1 LKIHFRPLKINEK
14 ISIGKTISRKAIKF
28 AGFVKAF

>member
-1 LKIHFRPLKINEK
+1 LSFRCLKINEK
-14 ISIGKTISRKAIKF
+14 IPQHKTIWYLAIKF